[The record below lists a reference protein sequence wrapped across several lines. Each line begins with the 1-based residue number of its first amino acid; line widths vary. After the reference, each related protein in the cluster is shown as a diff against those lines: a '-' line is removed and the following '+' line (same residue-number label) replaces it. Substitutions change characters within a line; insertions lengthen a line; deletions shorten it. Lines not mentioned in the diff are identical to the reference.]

1 MALEALWSF
10 WLPALA
16 ISLIVVSLAILA
28 LQRGAAVRGA
38 TSGKKREMRIYADQ
52 LREIER
58 DLGRGLVTA
67 EEADRLRAETAR
79 RLLDAD
85 KTTATELRQSPRA
98 MRGLA
103 LLLVLAMP
111 VGAGAFYWVAGA
123 PMMRDLPLA
132 TRFAEAQQL
141 RVERPSQTAL
151 EAAWQASPN
160 RPPAPQPDAQYLELM
175 AQLRAALVERPED
188 LRGLRLLA
196 SNEANLGDFAASAAA
211 WVRVIELQGPQAPV
225 ADMIA
230 LAETMVQAAG
240 GAVSPEAESV
250 LERVLQRDPTN
261 GPARY
266 YLGLSLGQTGRPDL
280 TFRLW
285 RGLLED
291 SSPDDPWVPIIRNE
305 IEQLAEIAGVRYTLP
320 PLAAQGLRGPSAE
333 DMQAAAGMS
342 DADRQEM
349 IGGMVEGLAARLAN
363 QGGTPEDW
371 ARLIGALGVLGQ
383 TERARAILGEARQV
397 FVDDAGALAQI
408 EAAAEQLGAT
418 E

>member
-1 MALEALWSF
+1 MALGALWSF
-10 WLPALA
+10 WLPAVA
-16 ISLIVVSLAILA
+16 ISLIVVILAVLALRRGAA
-28 LQRGAAVRGA
+28 LQRADAGE
-38 TSGKKREMRIYADQ
+38 KREMRIYADQ

-58 DLGRGLVTA
+58 DLGRGLVT
-67 EEADRLRAETAR
+67 EDEAGRLRAETAR

-85 KTTATELRQSPRA
+85 KLAKTDLRQSPRA

-103 LLLVLAMP
+103 LAVVVAMP
-111 VGAGAFYWVAGA
+111 LGALAFYWYAGA
-123 PMMRDLPLA
+123 PLMPDRPLA
-132 TRFAEAQQL
+132 LRFAEAQQV
-141 RVERPSQTAL
+141 RAERPSQSDL
-151 EAAWQASPN
+151 EAAWEVSPN
-160 RPPAPQPDAQYLELM
+160 RPPLPQPDAQYLELM
-175 AQLRAALVERPED
+175 TQLRAALTERPGD
-188 LRGLRLLA
+188 LRGQRLLA
-196 SNEANLGDFAASAAA
+196 SNEANLGNFAASAAA
-211 WVRVIELQGPQAPV
+211 WVQVIELQGAEAPV
-225 ADMIA
+225 EDMIA

-240 GAVSPEAESV
+240 GAVSPEAEVV

-291 SSPDDPWVPIIRNE
+291 SGPEDPWVPIIRSE

-320 PLAAQGLRGPSAE
+320 PLATQGLRGPSAA

-342 DADRQEM
+342 DEDRQGM

-363 QGGTPEDW
+363 QGGTPEEW

-383 TERARAILGEARQV
+383 ADRARAILGEARLV
-397 FVDDAGALAQI
+397 FAGNAEALTLI
-408 EAAAEQLGAT
+408 DAAAAQLGAT